1 MENDILKKKIEFLV
15 EAYYNNFDFLRVEP
29 LDSLKNKAVEK
40 YLDSGL
46 SFEQIQEKI
55 EDEVIQ
61 RRKNSTSNV
70 KEEEIDEDEK
80 ISKNHQDLYD
90 TLEELAYLLRLADVN
105 YYIEGG
111 LVGYLKYN
119 EESNRVHNNIN
130 VTVEE
135 KDYDK
140 FKSICNTLG
149 IEVIENPSEV
159 HEELNDNTIKIYL
172 SSFKK
177 MEDGSIVNKRYDE
190 NGNVE
195 ETIVNSK
202 LADMVYGKENTEY
215 RGYMLNVVLPE
226 YVYYLKSNSS
236 LDKDKIDIEFLKDK
250 IDKSKLDLVE
260 ELSKIEVNTN
270 TNEALDS
277 MMNDEVAENTN
288 EAIEKEKPK
297 VFEKKDN
304 SNNENGY
311 ANTASLSGMNII
323 ALVLTIICLIVMYI
337 LIK

>member
-70 KEEEIDEDEK
+70 KD
-80 ISKNHQDLYD
+80 HQDLYD

-149 IEVIENPSEV
+149 IEVIDNPSEV
-159 HEELNDNTIKIYL
+159 HEELNDNTIKI
-172 SSFKK
+172 
-177 MEDGSIVNKRYDE
+177 
-190 NGNVE
+190 
-195 ETIVNSK
+195 
-202 LADMVYGKENTEY
+202 
-215 RGYMLNVVLPE
+215 
-226 YVYYLKSNSS
+226 
-236 LDKDKIDIEFLKDK
+236 
-250 IDKSKLDLVE
+250 
-260 ELSKIEVNTN
+260 
-270 TNEALDS
+270 
-277 MMNDEVAENTN
+277 
-288 EAIEKEKPK
+288 
-297 VFEKKDN
+297 
-304 SNNENGY
+304 
-311 ANTASLSGMNII
+311 
-323 ALVLTIICLIVMYI
+323 C
-337 LIK
+337 